1 MKKLIH
7 SKIFYYTVY
16 SLLFFAIIFY
26 FDSIPNHRLGY
37 LLDYD
42 LWLIWSIFPILF
54 IVHGIISKVILWK
67 YKFYLPLIFTAVLG
81 FIEAFL
87 NIFDLK
93 TSAMMTLYF
102 VVLCFVGVA
111 VSHVVF
117 WVAVWI
123 IEGIRG
129 IKDWYKNG

>member
-42 LWLIWSIFPILF
+42 LWLTFTLFPLLF
-54 IVHGIISKVILWK
+54 VIHGIISKIILWK
-67 YKFYLPLIFTAVLG
+67 HKFYLPLIFTAVLG
-81 FIEAFL
+81 FIEAFSS
-87 NIFDLK
+87 FDLK

-102 VVLCFVGVA
+102 VILTFVGVI
-111 VSHVVF
+111 VSKVVF
-117 WVAVWI
+117 WGAVWI
-123 IEGIRG
+123 IEGIKG
-129 IKDWYKNG
+129 IINWYK